1 MADFE
6 EMPMRQHLYQPNEPD
21 ENAPKSPEKA
31 HDTCPSSID
40 APQDSGK
47 KLKRLDIIIKPAV
60 KRPPAIT
67 MSPIKPA
74 PAEIRCKLAE
84 ERRKSLESGLVQKQ
98 KERDEK
104 IVAAQKIKQEID
116 EKKQKAIKEQ
126 YERKIKASEELLA
139 QQNQKLSEKIAAKAK
154 KLEEAKKHHDE
165 TIAAKIKDA
174 EQKLAKIV
182 IYDEVREKRKLEIK
196 EKQQHHFN
204 KIQEAREKAE
214 QQEKEEAEQK
224 RKKTEE
230 KEMLAKMKREA
241 AILNLKENLHKQNSR
256 ASDVCTE
263 KKRGKEMLG

>member
-1 MADFE
+1 M
-6 EMPMRQHLYQPNEPD
+6 
-21 ENAPKSPEKA
+21 
-31 HDTCPSSID
+31 
-40 APQDSGK
+40 
-47 KLKRLDIIIKPAV
+47 
-60 KRPPAIT
+60 
-67 MSPIKPA
+67 
-74 PAEIRCKLAE
+74 
-84 ERRKSLESGLVQKQ
+84 
-98 KERDEK
+98 
-104 IVAAQKIKQEID
+104 
-116 EKKQKAIKEQ
+116 
-126 YERKIKASEELLA
+126 
-139 QQNQKLSEKIAAKAK
+139 
-154 KLEEAKKHHDE
+154 
-165 TIAAKIKDA
+165 
-174 EQKLAKIV
+174 LAKLYSTQPRLQFQ